1 MARRSRRN
9 RHGEYGLWVR
19 HVSFLQAV
27 DKGGIEPAVG
37 LHYREAIMSNDTLK
51 IRARNLQRAAQVMF
65 KVPVKL
71 SQAYELLAQEEGFA
85 NWDVAS
91 NALIPKPCVGAFAS
105 GSPRK
110 PYAEHLVINS
120 TRQPGRFSIERLAEF
135 QPRLAPI
142 LKKIASSPSSMIVIS
157 GDLKSSSVELV
168 MDLLRVSKPMQS
180 RVSVTHEAEFSYA
193 DVAMTAASDD
203 KKTFRE
209 AISMAMR
216 CAPDQVYFGELRN
229 PESAEVAVSTALRGF
244 TVIAEVKAEKGQCLA
259 QILADKSKG
268 LKDVSTIANELS
280 QIDTFH
286 LHIDEDIGQA

>member
-9 RHGEYGLWVR
+9 RHGEYGFFVR

-27 DKGGIEPAVG
+27 DKGSIEPAVG

-51 IRARNLQRAAQVMF
+51 TRARNLQRAAQAMF

-91 NALIPKPCVGAFAS
+91 NALSPKPSVGAVGS

-110 PYAEHLVINS
+110 PYAEHLVIGGS
-120 TRQPGRFSIERLAEF
+120 SQPGGFSIERLAEF

-157 GDLKSSSVELV
+157 GDGKSGSVELV
-168 MDLLRVSKPMQS
+168 MELLRVSEPKQS
-180 RVSVTHEAEFSYA
+180 RVSVAHEDEFSHDDA
-193 DVAMTAASDD
+193 VMKATKED
-203 KKTFRE
+203 KKSFKD
-209 AISMAMR
+209 ALLSAMR
-216 CAPDQVYFGELRN
+216 CVPDQVFFGELRN
-229 PESAEVAVSTALRGF
+229 PESAELAVSTALRGF
-244 TVIAEVKAEKGQCLA
+244 KVIAKATAEKGQCLA

-268 LKDVSTIANELS
+268 SKDVCTIVDELS

-286 LHIDEDIGQA
+286 LHIDEDNG